1 MNDTRVPTFLYVFL
15 MLLGLLQWAHVYP
28 QLPDIMASHF
38 SGHGTPNNWQPK
50 QAFFLLMGVVVL
62 ISAIP
67 TFVVP
72 RRLASMPEDKI
83 NLPNKSY
90 WLAPE
95 RREDTFR
102 FVRVK
107 MAWFGCALL
116 FCCFMRHRRPLPPIF
131 PILTI
136 SIGRE
141 CGSRLADSWSLPW
154 CGWFSFCVISTTCLS
169 RNIHRNHVEG
179 RRFFHA
185 LALNDSRIT
194 VNSSRSAFLIAIRLV
209 PLRTRMSALQSV
221 ICKPATACSF
231 FRDWL
236 SLNAM
241 AGRSLAGRFGMCS
254 VAGN

>member
-15 MLLGLLQWAHVYP
+15 LLLGLLQWAHVYP

-83 NLPNKSY
+83 DLPNKSY

-116 FCCFMRHRRPLPPIF
+116 FLLFYATSEAINANLPNIGHFNWRGMWFALGGFLVFTVVWLVQFLRHFYNVPKP
-131 PILTI
+131 
-136 SIGRE
+136 E
-141 CGSRLADSWSLPW
+141 Y
-154 CGWFSFCVISTTCLS
+154 
-169 RNIHRNHVEG
+169 
-179 RRFFHA
+179 
-185 LALNDSRIT
+185 
-194 VNSSRSAFLIAIRLV
+194 SSQPR
-209 PLRTRMSALQSV
+209 
-221 ICKPATACSF
+221 
-231 FRDWL
+231 
-236 SLNAM
+236 
-241 AGRSLAGRFGMCS
+241 
-254 VAGN
+254 